1 MSSGDQL
8 PISRIGKPDYN
19 LTLEAGRRVVGPK
32 TRCGEI
38 LAELIRHRET
48 RSVQLDK
55 QRDFVSEFIFSLATC
70 IYQAV
75 KCQLNL

>member
-19 LTLEAGRRVVGPK
+19 VTLEAGRRVVGPK

-55 QRDFVSEFIFSLATC
+55 QKTFRFGVYL
-70 IYQAV
+70 
-75 KCQLNL
+75 QLSDMYLPRSKMPT